1 MLLAPPGTMLKRKS
15 TRTSV
20 VWQLSLHSQSFIDRG
35 AHAFDF
41 LAFRFQKEG

>member
-20 VWQLSLHSQSFIDRG
+20 VWQLSLQKQSFIDGG
-35 AHAFDF
+35 AHPFDI
-41 LAFRFQKEG
+41 